1 MRFTIQLTNYRKY
14 GGQRNT
20 FKDTITSKIQNFG
33 TGTNDPDFLANKK
46 TRKTTDGKEVTNY
59 VRLRGL
65 SPSWITALWWQR
77 GLSNSVKL

>member
-33 TGTNDPDFLANKK
+33 TRTNDPDFLANKK
-46 TRKTTDGKEVTNY
+46 TRKTADGKEVTNY
-59 VRLRGL
+59 VRLKGPVPFMDHCLVVAKGL
-65 SPSWITALWWQR
+65 E
-77 GLSNSVKL
+77 